1 MTLRAPD
8 RTWAT
13 YALDTDKSMW
23 FSDGTVT
30 VPDTE
35 APSIEGLSAGSPGH
49 LLSLIRSGRATT
61 RAELVVATGLARSTV
76 AQRIDLLMERD
87 LVREV
92 GEAPSTG
99 GRPPSVLGFNT
110 DAGVVLV
117 ADLGATHSRVAV
129 TDLGGNVLAETT
141 RDIDIS
147 NGPEA
152 VLGWT
157 ESAFEGLL
165 SESGNSVADVRGIG
179 IGVPGPVEFSEGR
192 TVHPPIMP
200 GWDGYP
206 IGDHFV
212 EDYGVTTLVDNDVNI
227 MAQGEHWIREP
238 RVDDLFFLKIGT
250 GIGSGLILGGHIH
263 RGSIGAAG
271 DIGHVQIGPE
281 DVLCRCGNHG
291 CLEATAGGGALA
303 AALAEVGAATDN
315 SRDVVALVRAG
326 DPHAVRLVREAGR
339 HIGEV
344 LAGIVNL
351 LNPAVIVLGGDVADA
366 GEELMAGVREVVYGR
381 STALATNHLRIE
393 RSTLGDRAGVIGAAA
408 MVIEA
413 ILSPAAIDQLL
424 ATPEGALA

>member
-1 MTLRAPD
+1 
-8 RTWAT
+8 
-13 YALDTDKSMW
+13 MW

-76 AQRIDLLMERD
+76 AQRVDLLMERD

-147 NGPEA
+147 NGPGA

-281 DVLCRCGNHG
+281 DVLCRCGNYG

-303 AALAEVGAATDN
+303 AALAELGAATHN

-326 DPHAVRLVREAGR
+326 DPNAVRLVREAGR
-339 HIGEV
+339 RVGEV

-393 RSTLGDRAGVIGAAA
+393 RSTLGDRAGVVGAAA

-424 ATPEGALA
+424 ATPEGAFA

>member
-1 MTLRAPD
+1 
-8 RTWAT
+8 
-13 YALDTDKSMW
+13 
-23 FSDGTVT
+23 
-30 VPDTE
+30 
-35 APSIEGLSAGSPGH
+35 
-49 LLSLIRSGRATT
+49 
-61 RAELVVATGLARSTV
+61 
-76 AQRIDLLMERD
+76 
-87 LVREV
+87 
-92 GEAPSTG
+92 
-99 GRPPSVLGFNT
+99 
-110 DAGVVLV
+110 
-117 ADLGATHSRVAV
+117 
-129 TDLGGNVLAETT
+129 
-141 RDIDIS
+141 
-147 NGPEA
+147 
-152 VLGWT
+152 
-157 ESAFEGLL
+157 
-165 SESGNSVADVRGIG
+165 
-179 IGVPGPVEFSEGR
+179 
-192 TVHPPIMP
+192 MP

-206 IGDHFV
+206 IGEHFV

-281 DVLCRCGNHG
+281 DVLCRCGNYG

-303 AALAEVGAATDN
+303 AALAELGAATHN

-326 DPHAVRLVREAGR
+326 DPNAVRLVREAGR
-339 HIGEV
+339 RVGEV

-393 RSTLGDRAGVIGAAA
+393 RSTLGDRAGVVGAAA

>member
-1 MTLRAPD
+1 VVTPD
-8 RTWAT
+8 I
-13 YALDTDKSMW
+13 DIH
-23 FSDGTVT
+23 
-30 VPDTE
+30 
-35 APSIEGLSAGSPGH
+35 SIEGLSAGSAGS
-49 LLSLIRSGRATT
+49 LLDLIRTGRATT
-61 RAELVVATGLARSTV
+61 RAELVVATGLARSTI

-87 LVREV
+87 LIRDV

-117 ADLGATHSRVAV
+117 ADLGATHSRAAA
-129 TDLGGNVLAETT
+129 TDLGGNVLSETT
-141 RDIDIS
+141 RDMDIS
-147 NGPEA
+147 DGPEA

-157 ESAFEGLL
+157 ETVFSALL
-165 SESGNSVADVRGIG
+165 AEAGKRTSDVRGMG
-179 IGVPGPVEFSEGR
+179 IGVPGPVEFSAGR

-206 IGDHFV
+206 IGDHFL
-212 EDYGVTTLVDNDVNI
+212 EDYGVVTLVDNDVNI
-227 MAQGEHWIREP
+227 MAQGEHWVREP

-271 DIGHVQIGPE
+271 DIGHVQIGPA

-303 AALAEVGAATDN
+303 AALAELGADTRN
-315 SRDVVALVRAG
+315 SRDVVTLVRAG
-326 DPHAVRLVREAGR
+326 DPNAVRLVREAGR
-339 HIGEV
+339 RIGEV

-351 LNPAVIVLGGDVADA
+351 LNPAVIVLGGDVAEA
-366 GEELMAGVREVVYGR
+366 GDELMAGVREVVYGR

-408 MVIEA
+408 MVIEV
-413 ILSPAAIDQLL
+413 ILSPIAIDQLL
-424 ATPEGALA
+424 ATPEGALT